1 MKKIKALLIII
12 IFLAGIGY
20 HFYTVISLNGELKA
34 LKFQKNIS
42 LELENNPSKNELDYY
57 KKLTLRTVNLLSEEQ
72 LIELA
77 KFEWNYKLL
86 INGEEF
92 KGQNIKID
100 GDSIQIIITENREG
114 NSILPKDLSMKGQ
127 FESYFKYISI
137 ESRIDPEITNKD
149 EEYTTSIIYKFSKLS
164 SGDKIKIS
172 MSEEL
177 SKRLGLSSKNYV
189 IQIQ

>member
-1 MKKIKALLIII
+1 MKKIKVFLIII
-12 IFLAGIGY
+12 ILLTGIGY
-20 HFYTVISLNGELKA
+20 HFYTVISLNEELKA

-42 LELENNPSKNELDYY
+42 LELENNPSQNNLDYY
-57 KKLTLRTVNLLSEEQ
+57 KKLSLRAVNLLNKEQ
-72 LIELA
+72 LKELA
-77 KFEWNYKLL
+77 KLEWHYKLM

-100 GDSIQIIITENREG
+100 GDSIQIIVTENREE
-114 NSILPKDLSMKGQ
+114 NSILPNNLRMQGQ
-127 FESYFKYISI
+127 LESFFKQIKI
-137 ESRIDPEITNKD
+137 ESRIEPEITNKD
-149 EEYTTSIIYKFSKLS
+149 EEYTTSVMYKFPKLS
-164 SGDKIKIS
+164 SGDKLKIS

>member
-1 MKKIKALLIII
+1 MKKIKAYLIVIV
-12 IFLAGIGY
+12 FLAGIGY

-42 LELENNPSKNELDYY
+42 LELENNTSKNDLDYY
-57 KKLTLRTVNLLSEEQ
+57 KKLSLRAVNLLSEKQ
-72 LIELA
+72 LRELA
-77 KFEWNYKLL
+77 KLEWHYTLT

-92 KGQNIKID
+92 KGQNIKLD
-100 GDSIQIIITENREG
+100 GDLIEIIIKENREE
-114 NSILPKDLSMKGQ
+114 NSALPDELRMKGQ
-127 FESYFKYISI
+127 LEGYFKQISI
-137 ESRIDPEITNKD
+137 ESRIDPEITNRD
-149 EEYTTSIIYKFSKLS
+149 EKYTTSVIYKFPKLS